1 MYDMIIIMIQ
11 YVGRIILYV
20 VVQYHTV
27 SLSGLNTVIT
37 TR

>member
-11 YVGRIILYV
+11 YVGRIILYCSRII
-20 VVQYHTV
+20 